1 MMLDLI
7 RTGEAT
13 TRGEL
18 ANATGLSRSTVAT
31 RVEHLL
37 AEGLIA
43 EVGEAPSSGGRPP
56 ALLGFNQE
64 AGVVLAVD
72 LGATHARVAITDLG
86 ATPIAER
93 ALDLDIA
100 SGPENVL
107 GTVDRVLISLLD
119 ANGHVPD
126 EVKGIGIGVPGPV
139 EYAAGRAVTPPIMPG
154 WDGYPIRDRFVDR
167 YHVPVL
173 VDNDVNIMAR
183 GEHWVTAEPSDD
195 FLFVKVGTGI
205 GSGLILGGRL
215 HRGALGA
222 AGDMGHIQTPTA
234 EGIVCRCGNTGC
246 LESVAGGRAL
256 AERLDAPDTRAVVS
270 MVKAGNR
277 DAIQAVREAGRLI
290 GQVLASTVNL
300 LNPGTIVVGGDLAD
314 AGDQLFAG
322 IREVVYRRSTALA
335 TSRLQLIPSILG
347 DRAGVTGAAAMVIDH
362 VLSPKRVDRTL
373 SLATGGVR

>member
-56 ALLGFNQE
+56 ALLGLNQE

-167 YHVPVL
+167 YHVP
-173 VDNDVNIMAR
+173 
-183 GEHWVTAEPSDD
+183 G
-195 FLFVKVGTGI
+195 
-205 GSGLILGGRL
+205 
-215 HRGALGA
+215 
-222 AGDMGHIQTPTA
+222 
-234 EGIVCRCGNTGC
+234 
-246 LESVAGGRAL
+246 AGGQR
-256 AERLDAPDTRAVVS
+256 R
-270 MVKAGNR
+270 
-277 DAIQAVREAGRLI
+277 QHH
-290 GQVLASTVNL
+290 GQ
-300 LNPGTIVVGGDLAD
+300 G
-314 AGDQLFAG
+314 
-322 IREVVYRRSTALA
+322 
-335 TSRLQLIPSILG
+335 
-347 DRAGVTGAAAMVIDH
+347 
-362 VLSPKRVDRTL
+362 
-373 SLATGGVR
+373 